1 MMLPTPAK
9 LFDLTGKTALVAGA
23 SRGIGKAAAEVLAGA
38 GAHVHLIARTA
49 DDIEAVAEGIRAGG
63 GLAETAVVDVL
74 DLEQVAGLA
83 ARGPFNILFN
93 NAGTNRPQT
102 FTEVS
107 VENFDAIY
115 SLNVRS
121 AFFMAQMVVKGLL
134 DAGQSGSIINV
145 SSQMGHIGGKNRSV
159 YCASKHAM
167 EGFSKAIALDV
178 ADKGIRSNTICPT
191 FIRTP
196 LTEPYFKD
204 AAFMEDTLSKLPIGR
219 LGEVED
225 LQGAIL
231 YLASDASS
239 LVTGTALK
247 VDGGWTAQ

>member
-1 MMLPTPAK
+1 MLPSPAK

-49 DDIEAVAEGIRAGG
+49 DDIEAVAEGIRSKGG
-63 GLAETAVVDVL
+63 SAETAVVDVL
-74 DLEQVAGLA
+74 DLAQIAKLGE
-83 ARGPFNILFN
+83 RGPYNILFN
-93 NAGTNRPQT
+93 NAGTNRPQP
-102 FTEVS
+102 FAEVT
-107 VENFDAIY
+107 VEAFDAIY
-115 SLNVRS
+115 NLNVRS
-121 AFFMAQMVVKGLL
+121 AFFMAQMVVRGLL
-134 DAGQSGSIINV
+134 EAGQPGSIINV
-145 SSQMGHIGGKNRSV
+145 SSQMGHIGGQNRSV

-178 ADKGIRSNTICPT
+178 ADKGIRSNTLCPT
-191 FIRTP
+191 FIKTP
-196 LTEPYFKD
+196 LTAPYFD
-204 AAFMEDTLSKLPIGR
+204 DQAFLDDTLSRLPLGR

-225 LQGAIL
+225 LMGAIL
-231 YLASDASS
+231 YLASDASA